1 MKLLL
6 QSDDY
11 GMTRAVSRG
20 IIFGIEHGIIRNTG
34 MFTNMPFAEECAAW
48 IRPYLGQISL
58 GIDLNIT
65 TGSPVLPLEEIPTL
79 VKVDGLFYSS
89 WERRK
94 LDTQENGFNHISYED
109 IYKEFE
115 AQIEKFIKLIG
126 RKPDYIH
133 PHAYGTDRTILVQRE
148 LSKKYDVIYTSD
160 AWRHILGY
168 EMLSNKIDWYIKPAS
183 LENQLK
189 SSLKNYILEHTKAL
203 LAEEYCII
211 VGHMGYVDKEL
222 MDISSYNIYRINDLD
237 AVTSSEIVNWVK
249 ENNVELITYNDIVKG
264 MKQRDKR

>member
-11 GMTRAVSRG
+11 GMTRAVSSG

-34 MFTNMPFAEECAAW
+34 MFTNMPFAKEYATW
-48 IRPYLGQISL
+48 IRPYLGQISF

-65 TGSPVLPLEEIPTL
+65 TGSPVLPPEEIPTL
-79 VKVDGLFYSS
+79 VKADGSFYAS
-89 WERRK
+89 WERRS
-94 LDTQENGFNHISYED
+94 LDEEDNGFKASYEE

-115 AQIEKFIKLIG
+115 AQVENFFKLMG

-133 PHAYGTDRTILVQRE
+133 SHAYETDLTIQIHRE
-148 LSKKYDVIYTSD
+148 LSKKYGVIYSCD
-160 AWRHILGY
+160 AWRQIVGY
-168 EMLSNKIDWYIKPAS
+168 EVPEDRINWYVKPVS

-189 SSLKNYILEHTKAL
+189 SSLKDYILEHSEAL

-211 VGHMGYVDKEL
+211 IGHMGYVDREL
-222 MDISSYNIYRINDLD
+222 MDISSYNICRLNDLD
-237 AVTSSEIVNWVK
+237 AVTSPEIINWIK

-264 MKQRDKR
+264 IK

>member
-11 GMTRAVSRG
+11 GMTRAVSSG

-34 MFTNMPFAEECAAW
+34 MFANMPFAEECAAW
-48 IRPYLGQISL
+48 IRPYLGRISF

-65 TGSPVLPLEEIPTL
+65 TGSPVLPPEEIPTL
-79 VKVDGLFYSS
+79 VKTDGLFYTS

-94 LDTQENGFNHISYED
+94 LDTEENGFNHASYED

-115 AQIEKFIKLIG
+115 AQIENFIRLIG
-126 RKPDYIH
+126 KKPDYIH
-133 PHAYGTDRTILVQRE
+133 AHAYETDRTIQIQRE
-148 LSKKYDVIYTSD
+148 LSEKYGVIYSFD
-160 AWRHILGY
+160 AWRHLVGY
-168 EMLSNKIDWYIKPAS
+168 EVPTNRIDWYIKPAS

-189 SSLKNYILEHTKAL
+189 SSLKNYILEHSEAL

-211 VGHMGYVDKEL
+211 VGHMGYVDREL
-222 MDISSYNIYRINDLD
+222 MDISTYNIYRLNDLD
-237 AVTSSEIVNWVK
+237 AVTSPEIINWVK
-249 ENNVELITYNDIVKG
+249 KNNVELITYNDIAKE
-264 MKQRDKR
+264 MK